1 MPAALASE
9 VGEKALAREIV
20 AIDDLLLAAT
30 LEAYMLPP
38 YMLVR
43 LLE

>member
-1 MPAALASE
+1 MPLANE
-9 VGEKALAREIV
+9 LGENASAREIP
-20 AIDDLLLAAT
+20 ASDDRLLAAT

-43 LLE
+43 LLENP